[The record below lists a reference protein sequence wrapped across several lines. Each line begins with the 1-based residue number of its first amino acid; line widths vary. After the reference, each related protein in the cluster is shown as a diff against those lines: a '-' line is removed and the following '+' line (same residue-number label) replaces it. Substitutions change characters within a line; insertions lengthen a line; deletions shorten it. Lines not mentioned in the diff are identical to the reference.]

1 MSALRKSIWTA
12 AIGAA
17 LLSQAPAAIADTY
30 TNFSVQYFAV
40 PNQQG
45 AAGNNASVTETPD
58 FYNTA
63 TQSYPIGLSTN
74 YVTSTLGPNG
84 LPVFNPSYTANNGS
98 VAAPSSASLVGSTNQ
113 INWWAPAS
121 TLTGGNA
128 YVTSA
133 GTGTLAVG
141 SNASNPT
148 YMWVPGQTGDQSV
161 FAADILTGYF
171 TTATAGNVQFSVGA
185 DDTAFVYV
193 DGTLVD
199 SIGGMNANN
208 PTNTQTASVSAGNH
222 TIKIFYVDRATGVG
236 SLTFSELS
244 GGGLLTPTIT
254 SSVPEPSTIALFGVG
269 LLGLYGFS
277 RRTRRSA
284 N

>member
-148 YMWVPGQTGDQSV
+148 YMWVPGQTGEQSD
-161 FAADILTGYF
+161 FEADLLTG
-171 TTATAGNVQFSVGA
+171 
-185 DDTAFVYV
+185 
-193 DGTLVD
+193 
-199 SIGGMNANN
+199 
-208 PTNTQTASVSAGNH
+208 
-222 TIKIFYVDRATGVG
+222 
-236 SLTFSELS
+236 
-244 GGGLLTPTIT
+244 
-254 SSVPEPSTIALFGVG
+254 
-269 LLGLYGFS
+269 
-277 RRTRRSA
+277 
-284 N
+284 